1 MWPSTLLA
9 GVIGALLATGVLTV
23 TGLLGARTSTI
34 RTVVQRESSPLLAV
48 TPGSGIVEIAD
59 RTRPAVVELRK
70 VGDGAALGAGVV
82 YRSDGWVVTSHQV
95 IEGLPEVAVVLG
107 DGQVQASPV
116 VGRDPET
123 NIAVIKVPRTGMAT
137 ATLGSVATLK
147 PGQVTV
153 VVGSSLSVGV
163 IAALGREVRVPNG
176 ALLLDMIQTDVR
188 VDPASAGGPLVDSTG
203 AVIGVTARL
212 DGGYATPIDVARDVA
227 EQLMATGK
235 VVHAW
240 LGVDGDDMSTSDAA
254 KHGIEGGALV
264 RRVRTGSPAAA
275 VGLRPGD
282 VIVAV
287 DGSTIESMN
296 ALKVLLRSRRPGQA
310 VDVTYIRD
318 GAHHRTVATLTPRPT
333 A

>member
-34 RTVVQRESSPLLAV
+34 RTVVQRESTQVLGV
-48 TPGSGIVEIAD
+48 TPGAGIVEIAD

-70 VGDGAALGAGVV
+70 VGEAAVLGAGVV
-82 YRSDGWVVTSHQV
+82 YRSDGWVVTNHQV
-95 IEGLPEVAVVLG
+95 VEGLPEVAVVLG
-107 DGQVQASPV
+107 DGQVQTSPV

-137 ATLGSVATLK
+137 ATMGSVATLK

-153 VVGSSLSVGV
+153 VVGNSLSVGV
-163 IAALGREVRVPNG
+163 ISALGREVRVPNG

-188 VDPASAGGPLVDSTG
+188 VDPASAGGPLVDSSG

-212 DGGYATPIDVARDVA
+212 DGGYATPVDVARDVA
-227 EQLMATGK
+227 EQLMSTGR

-240 LGVDGDDMSTSDAA
+240 LGVDGDDMSAGDAA
-254 KHGIEGGALV
+254 KVGIDGGALV
-264 RRVRTGSPAAA
+264 RRVRAGSPAAA

-282 VIVAV
+282 VIVSV
-287 DGSTIESMN
+287 DGTTIESMS

-310 VDVTYIRD
+310 VDITYIRD
-318 GAHHRTVATLTPRPT
+318 KSHHRAVATLTPRPT